1 MSHPHKV
8 DPLFTPRQRLLV
20 NVFLMGDAWV
30 DAHDVVRPRL
40 VKEPDLGIRGVD
52 GCWALRRCVR
62 VVHEII

>member
-1 MSHPHKV
+1 M
-8 DPLFTPRQRLLV
+8 D
-20 NVFLMGDAWV
+20 DAWV

-40 VKEPDLGIRGVD
+40 VKEPDFGIRGVD